1 MTADPLLSTIRI
13 STLIVCMAAAARSDY
28 GTLHVRDTHWLW
40 WAIPGTLILLF
51 EVISN
56 SDNFANMCMVFAL
69 VATFSSCFVRPSDP
83 RRIMEWTRNETF
95 IFLLY
100 ILAISGIT
108 LGIIENYDTN
118 FIELILG
125 EESPDRILWWSLL
138 GALVTMGVYLTAWR
152 FGVIQGGADVKA
164 LILVTLYFP
173 SWGYLPDQMF
183 HLDEDLVFGIPPSM
197 ALFVWAGAAFILAPP
212 LIFINNIVMGN
223 VESMSDLKMAW
234 HATRKR
240 LSEVENDNSW
250 VLTEL
255 VDHENGPRVVNRI
268 LPSKKSSSSEYSNS
282 GSRSTEMELLDGMGL
297 ETVWVARKH
306 PFLVYLFLGIF
317 PLVFFG
323 DPIAPLII

>member
-1 MTADPLLSTIRI
+1 MTADPLFTTIRI
-13 STLIVCMAAAARSDY
+13 STLIVCIAAAARSDY
-28 GTLHVRDTHWLW
+28 RTLHVRDTHWLW

-51 EVISN
+51 EVLSN
-56 SDNFANMCMVFAL
+56 SDNIASICMVFAL
-69 VATFSSCFVRPSDP
+69 VATFSSCFVSPPDP
-83 RRIMEWTRNETF
+83 RNFKEWTRKETF
-95 IFLLY
+95 IFVLY

-108 LGIIENYDTN
+108 LGIKDNYDTN
-118 FIELILG
+118 FIDLILG

-138 GALVTMGVYLTAWR
+138 GALFTMGVYLTAWR
-152 FGVIQGGADVKA
+152 LGVIQGGADVKA

-173 SWGYLPDQMF
+173 TWAYLPDQMF
-183 HLDEDLVFGIPPSM
+183 HIDEDLVFGIPPSM

-212 LIFINNIVMGN
+212 LIFINNIVKGN

-268 LPSKKSSSSEYSNS
+268 LPSKK
-282 GSRSTEMELLDGMGL
+282 
-297 ETVWVARKH
+297 
-306 PFLVYLFLGIF
+306 
-317 PLVFFG
+317 
-323 DPIAPLII
+323 